1 MGGRMFVDTE
11 LLRMGADFS
20 RSAGTIAQRG
30 AAEFASTGLSAGI
43 FGDFEAAHGFHQ
55 ALTVAHQVHSS
66 TMAGHHVELEGLAEK
81 ATSAAAT
88 FHGQDQQ
95 AADDVMAAGIALP

>member
-1 MGGRMFVDTE
+1 MFVDADQ
-11 LLRMGADFS
+11 LRMGADFS
-20 RSAGTIAQRG
+20 RSAGTIARRG

-55 ALTVAHQVHSS
+55 ALTVAHEMHCN

-95 AADDVMAAGIALP
+95 AADDVTAAGSALP

>member
-1 MGGRMFVDTE
+1 MFVDTD

-30 AAEFASTGLSAGI
+30 AAEFASMQVGAGI

-55 ALTVAHQVHSS
+55 ALTAAHQVHSS

-81 ATSAAAT
+81 ANSAATT
-88 FHGQDQQ
+88 FHTQDQQ
-95 AADDVMAAGIALP
+95 AADDVTAAGSALP

>member
-1 MGGRMFVDTE
+1 MFVDTD

-30 AAEFASTGLSAGI
+30 AAEYASTQVAAGI

-55 ALTVAHQVHSS
+55 ALTVAHQLNSS
-66 TMAGHHVELEGLAEK
+66 TMSGHHVELEGLAEK
-81 ATSAAAT
+81 ANSAATT
-88 FHGQDQQ
+88 FHAQDQQ
-95 AADDVMAAGIALP
+95 AADDVTAAGSALP